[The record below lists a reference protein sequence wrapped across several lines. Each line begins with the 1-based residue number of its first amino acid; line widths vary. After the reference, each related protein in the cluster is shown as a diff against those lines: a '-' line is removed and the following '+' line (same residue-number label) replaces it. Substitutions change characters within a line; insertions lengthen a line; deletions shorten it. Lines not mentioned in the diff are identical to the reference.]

1 MPRVGIKGKPSEKGK
16 AHMPENDHKDP
27 NHFKLA
33 VPALAGTVGEDGR
46 TIVAWGITQFSDVAL
61 PIYSEP
67 APVPPAV

>member
-1 MPRVGIKGKPSEKGK
+1 
-16 AHMPENDHKDP
+16 MPENDHEDP

-33 VPALAGTVGEDGR
+33 VPALAGTVGADGR

-67 APVPPAV
+67 AKPAV